1 MNRTSSIDETGTAG
15 ARTLRVVA
23 LDIQHRVDQMDRNPL
38 PVSSP
43 QRVVYFRD
51 LDLPDIPQ
59 VRRLHEEWF
68 PIRYNQAFYD
78 GAARGLWLETGGQL
92 FARLAVEM
100 HEFVPIHA
108 AAAQQGETILGA
120 VTASTLPLSKVEDP
134 DLIEPDNCVH
144 TQIMYILTLGT
155 RASVRRMGIASR
167 LLEEC
172 IAQACRQPECGA
184 VYLHVKAD
192 NLSARHFYEKHGFQN
207 LRYLQDYYMIDGVRH
222 DAFLYIFYINGAAPQ
237 RSWLDR
243 ITSIGLE
250 KACREFHDGGVSG
263 HDNGE
268 TRTGT
273 TSSSCRVIE
282 FCPDM
287 IRSDESF
294 AVNSLDSRILMKRG
308 DAMDARC

>member
-1 MNRTSSIDETGTAG
+1 MNRTSSIDETAAAD

-23 LDIQHRVDQMDRNPL
+23 LDLQRQVDQTERNLL

-100 HEFVPIHA
+100 HEFVPVPPLAAAA
-108 AAAQQGETILGA
+108 AAAQQEGTILGA

-134 DLIEPDNCVH
+134 DLIEPDNGGH
-144 TQIMYILTLGT
+144 TQVMYILTLGT
-155 RASVRRMGIASR
+155 RASVRRRGIASR

-192 NLSARHFYEKHGFQN
+192 NLSARRFYEKHGFRN

-237 RSWLDR
+237 RGWLDR
-243 ITSIGLE
+243 ITSPLLALFSIAASSWKKLVENFTMEEFRDTTTE
-250 KACREFHDGGVSG
+250 KLVRAPRLARVE
-263 HDNGE
+263 
-268 TRTGT
+268 
-273 TSSSCRVIE
+273 SSDFV
-282 FCPDM
+282 PT
-287 IRSDESF
+287 
-294 AVNSLDSRILMKRG
+294 
-308 DAMDARC
+308 